1 MKWAVIDAF
10 AALGTTTRN
19 RFAWSAQSEDRAV
32 TALTLWEDEISDDG
46 ITVIAD
52 TFNSPSIDLWKD
64 SPRNKTRIRHLRDVW
79 NGDRTFRVVMLQ
91 AKEPGAHPR
100 KTKAR
105 WPDDGLTMNLQG
117 FNPVTGEFRAEG
129 RRTGGEAIPIA
140 DDAAG
145 TKYQPLFHYLS
156 SRNENSV
163 QIPLADIE
171 KMVGLLPIT
180 ARTHQFWANTGYH
193 LARRRNWLDAGFHA
207 FFRPID
213 DTVLFERQAID
224 SWQAAAM
231 PQLALI
237 TSDVEVRSAFCRW
250 QSALLGPAEF
260 EGDNG
265 WLPDEQFAVSA
276 YGHAPAGNLSDKT
289 SLGVEPFGDNWAVQ
303 INAPKSPS
311 TENGLS
317 AIATDKR
324 GSLYLVRQGR
334 LQSNNQSELIT
345 EDDFKA
351 LSGLTP
357 AEVWM
362 GDNPASRLWYVV
374 TPITEDDEEMRR
386 NTGEFVKVCAQVRAI
401 ERSDRSQVAA
411 DMAEI
416 EERFGQDERG
426 GTSTYQPK
434 GGSRVMKRR
443 HGEVWQALKSI
454 AGDALRKPFPAR
466 GYEADGEICSAAGNV
481 LIEIKT
487 GRSAN
492 DVYAGT
498 GQLQIY
504 SRMLKRL
511 ERHRKTLLL
520 PGKPSKAL
528 ASALSEIGIELHVYE
543 IRDSDDWTTAT
554 FTSDFLMTCGL
565 SQS

>member
-1 MKWAVIDAF
+1 MKWPVIDAF

-19 RFAWSAQSEDRAV
+19 PFAWSAQSEDRAV
-32 TALTLWEDEISDDG
+32 TALTLWQDEISDDG
-46 ITVIAD
+46 TTVVAD
-52 TFNSPSIDLWKD
+52 TFNSPTLDLWKD

-91 AKEPGAHPR
+91 ARVPEAHPR

-105 WPDDGLTMNLQG
+105 WPDVGLTMNLQA

-129 RRTGGEAIPIA
+129 RRTGGEVISIT
-140 DDAAG
+140 DDAVG
-145 TKYQPLFHYLS
+145 TKYRPLFDYLS

-171 KMVGLLPIT
+171 KMVGTLPGT
-180 ARTHQFWANTGYH
+180 ARTHQFWANTGHH
-193 LARRRNWLDAGFHA
+193 LARRRNWLKAGFHA
-207 FFRPID
+207 FFRPAD
-213 DTVLFERQAID
+213 DTVLFERQASD
-224 SWQAAAM
+224 SGQAIAM
-231 PQLALI
+231 PQLNLV
-237 TSDVEVRSAFCRW
+237 TSDAEVRSAFRRW

-276 YGHAPAGNLSDKT
+276 YGHAPAGNLGDKT
-289 SLGVEPFGDNWAVQ
+289 SLGIEPFGDNWAVQ
-303 INAPKSPS
+303 INVPKSPS

-317 AIATDKR
+317 AIATDKH
-324 GSLYLVRQGR
+324 GSLYLLRQGR
-334 LQSNNQSELIT
+334 LQLNNQSQFIQ

-351 LSGLTP
+351 FSGLTP

-374 TPITEDDEEMRR
+374 TPITEDDGEMRR
-386 NTGEFVKVCAQVRAI
+386 NTGEFVKICAQVRAI
-401 ERSDRSQVAA
+401 EGSDHRQAAA
-411 DMAEI
+411 DIAEI
-416 EERFGQDERG
+416 AESFGRDELG
-426 GTSTYQPK
+426 GTSTYWPK

-454 AGDALRKPFPAR
+454 VGDALRKPCPAR

-487 GRSAN
+487 GCSAN

-511 ERHRKTLLL
+511 ARHRKILLL
-520 PGKPSKAL
+520 PAKPSRAL
-528 ASALSEIGIELHVYE
+528 ESVLSEIGIELHVYE
-543 IRDSDDWTTAT
+543 VKDADDWGTAT
-554 FTSDFLMTCGL
+554 FAPDFLRTCGL
-565 SQS
+565 Q

>member
-1 MKWAVIDAF
+1 MKWTVIDAF

-46 ITVIAD
+46 ATVIAD
-52 TFNSPSIDLWKD
+52 SFDSLSLELWKN

-79 NGDRTFRVVMLQ
+79 DGDRTFRVVMLQ
-91 AKEPGAHPR
+91 ARNPGAHPR

-105 WPDDGLTMNLQG
+105 WPDVGLTMNLQE
-117 FNPVTGEFRAEG
+117 FNPVTGEFRADG
-129 RRTGGEAIPIA
+129 RRTGGEAVPIP
-140 DDAAG
+140 DDAVG
-145 TKYQPLFHYLS
+145 MKYRPLFDYLS
-156 SRNENSV
+156 SREENPV
-163 QIPLADIE
+163 QIPLTDIE
-171 KMVGLLPIT
+171 RMVGPLPKT
-180 ARTHQFWANTGYH
+180 AWTHQFWANTGYH

-207 FFRPID
+207 FFRPTD
-213 DTVLFERQAID
+213 DAVLFERQAID
-224 SWQAAAM
+224 SEQAAAM
-231 PQLALI
+231 PQLSLVTRHA
-237 TSDVEVRSAFCRW
+237 EVRSAFRRW
-250 QSALLGPAEF
+250 QSALLEAAEF
-260 EGDNG
+260 EGNNG
-265 WLPDEQFAVSA
+265 WLPIEQFAVSA
-276 YGHAPAGNLSDKT
+276 YGHAPAGNLGDKT
-289 SLGVEPFGDNWAVQ
+289 SLGIEPVGENWAVQ
-303 INAPKSPS
+303 INVPKDPS

-317 AIATDKR
+317 AIVTDKR
-324 GSLYLVRQGR
+324 GSLFLVRQGR
-334 LQSNNQSELIT
+334 LQSNNQSELIA
-345 EDDFKA
+345 EDDFKT

-357 AEVWM
+357 AQVWM
-362 GDNPASRLWYVV
+362 DDNPANRLWYVV

-386 NTGEFVKVCAQVRAI
+386 NTGEFVQICAQVRAI
-401 ERSDRSQVAA
+401 EGSNRSQIEA

-416 EERFGQDERG
+416 AERFGQDEQG
-426 GTSTYQPK
+426 GTSTYWPK

-454 AGDALRKPFPAR
+454 VGDDLRKPCPAK

-511 ERHRKTLLL
+511 DGHRKILLL
-520 PGKPSKAL
+520 PGEPGL
-528 ASALSEIGIELHVYE
+528 ALSAALSDVGVELHVY
-543 IRDSDDWTTAT
+543 DLKNPDDWKSTE
-554 FTSDFLMTCGL
+554 FSSDFLAACGVL
-565 SQS
+565 G